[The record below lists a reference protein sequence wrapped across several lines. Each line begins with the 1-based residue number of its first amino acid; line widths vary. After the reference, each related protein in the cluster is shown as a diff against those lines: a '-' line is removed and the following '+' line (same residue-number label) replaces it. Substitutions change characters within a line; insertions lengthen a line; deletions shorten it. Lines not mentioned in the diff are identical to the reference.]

1 MTEKPKRPDRTGEY
15 VCHAHKDKN
24 GEPYFT
30 TSSNEFNDHIMTEH
44 VDAFWKRIKASEENR
59 KLKEQMNLSKKG
71 KVEK

>member
-1 MTEKPKRPDRTGEY
+1 MSKRDRKDQMGEY

-59 KLKEQMNLSKKG
+59 KLKEQMKLSKKG
-71 KVEK
+71 KIEK